1 MSTTPTPAQG
11 QSLPDVLDTGDG
23 LVYPRAAALK
33 AAAHLFKAMQ
43 ALLGSVDPDLYVGR
57 LAELLGGPHWFDV
70 ANELTNELEADPGLL
85 GLSLR
90 SEAAANA

>member
-1 MSTTPTPAQG
+1 MSATPMQG

-33 AAAHLFKAMQ
+33 AAAQLFKALQ
-43 ALLGSVDPDLYVGR
+43 ALLCSVDPDLYVNR
-57 LAELLGGPHWFDV
+57 LAELLGGPHWLDV

-90 SEAAANA
+90 SEGRHV

>member
-33 AAAHLFKAMQ
+33 AAAHLFKAM
-43 ALLGSVDPDLYVGR
+43 
-57 LAELLGGPHWFDV
+57 
-70 ANELTNELEADPGLL
+70 
-85 GLSLR
+85 
-90 SEAAANA
+90 

>member
-1 MSTTPTPAQG
+1 MSATPTPG

-33 AAAHLFKAMQ
+33 AAAHLFKALQ
-43 ALLGSVDPDLYVGR
+43 ALLSAVDPDLYVSR
-57 LAELLGGPHWFDV
+57 LAELLGGPHWYDV
-70 ANELTNELEADPGLL
+70 ANELTNELEADAGLL

-90 SEAAANA
+90 SVGSDV